1 MPPSPAETT
10 RSCHYVT
17 LIRANIS
24 SGDQEKEQE
33 GGKGTSLAARVEDG
47 SVRKKRTKEETSIGR
62 RRRYR
67 DAFHESAARWR
78 QHSLREALLGSAPAL
93 ATSSWLL
100 RVGSVGASSS
110 CCACG
115 MVYCRAP
122 ARLARCRG
130 NIQITPHRKTAY
142 LVVVVDTTFRV
153 RE

>member
-1 MPPSPAETT
+1 MAVPSRLRVAHTQPLTFLDKAQT
-10 RSCHYVT
+10 RGCSATVSRRNHSACRYVT

-24 SGDQEKEQE
+24 RGDQEKEQE

-47 SVRKKRTKEETSIGR
+47 SVRKKRTKEETSIAR
-62 RRRYR
+62 RRRHR
-67 DAFHESAARWR
+67 VVAFHESAVRWR

-115 MVYCRAP
+115 MVY
-122 ARLARCRG
+122 
-130 NIQITPHRKTAY
+130 
-142 LVVVVDTTFRV
+142 
-153 RE
+153 